1 MHIPL
6 PWSVATVET
15 LACRRDVQFVVEI
28 GLHEVTF
35 EGDTAVVINAISNSA
50 ANQPLY
56 GHIVDDILAQAS
68 LLSFSKLCFV
78 NRSCNK
84 VANALAKRANIG
96 PDLQVWLEDCP
107 KDIVSG
113 VKKFSFQQIRFILG
127 WRSKPKLN
135 DGLDARP
142 KGYR

>member
-15 LACRRDVQFVVEI
+15 LACRRDVQFGVEI

-35 EGDTAVVINAISNSA
+35 EGDTAVVINAISNGA
-50 ANQPLY
+50 ANQSLY
-56 GHIVDDILAQAS
+56 GHIIDDILAQAS
-68 LLSFSKLCFV
+68 LLSFSELCFV

-113 VKKFSFQQIRFILG
+113 AKKFSF
-127 WRSKPKLN
+127 
-135 DGLDARP
+135 
-142 KGYR
+142 